1 MWLCHYQKS
10 NHIYLQS
17 YRINRYSCDH
27 YILLQKLIHKIFTVN
42 FQASLRYS
50 SVFLSNANLTISDV
64 RISPIIVAHSTLNSP
79 IKLLLGICIYKY
91 ATKVYDMLFSVNRV
105 STTGVRTSGVIFL
118 TTLFVAIL
126 ILIGLYLFF
135 ANLTPDKSSVFNNT
149 ANLIAI
155 FSSVAMSL
163 ITVLRLGFKSTEG
176 KYYLFLVVGIA
187 LWALAHSIWA
197 YFELVL
203 GIATP
208 YPSIADFFWLL
219 GYPFLWYHYYYSFRV
234 WKQAR
239 IIRLRSLFIALIS
252 TSVLIGLLIYISLQ
266 GSNEGGFDL
275 TTVIVGNLY
284 LVGDGVSLVP
294 AIAIMWSLSGR
305 DVLLLHRVLVSLFI
319 IINTY
324 GDVGYVYHEMLVDET
339 TFAQQEG
346 IWWLVYTISYLVL
359 TTGLI
364 WYNRISV
371 KINNNVQD
379 ALDKQYPYLEKLWN
393 KTTNNDKSNMSESEK
408 EFVEHF
414 TNAELI
420 NHKIENTLRKTHN
433 DILFLISTE
442 EIFLRK
448 KAEIYKFIKVFSEL
462 NVDVRILIPGSD
474 GLRDL
479 AFELEKHSK
488 VRFQRLYRPFSQDFV
503 IFVIDS
509 NAILDLEFKKD
520 EYISNDGKE
529 LLLYSEREAQ
539 VQSHIALFENCW
551 MLPLVHEKIPNQ

>member
-1 MWLCHYQKS
+1 
-10 NHIYLQS
+10 
-17 YRINRYSCDH
+17 
-27 YILLQKLIHKIFTVN
+27 
-42 FQASLRYS
+42 
-50 SVFLSNANLTISDV
+50 
-64 RISPIIVAHSTLNSP
+64 
-79 IKLLLGICIYKY
+79 
-91 ATKVYDMLFSVNRV
+91 
-105 STTGVRTSGVIFL
+105 
-118 TTLFVAIL
+118 
-126 ILIGLYLFF
+126 
-135 ANLTPDKSSVFNNT
+135 
-149 ANLIAI
+149 
-155 FSSVAMSL
+155 MSL
-163 ITVLRLGFKSTEG
+163 ITVLRLGFKSREG

-187 LWALAHSIWA
+187 LWALAHTIWA

-234 WKQAR
+234 WKKAR
-239 IIRLRSLFIALIS
+239 IIRLRSLFVSVIS

-266 GSNEGGFDL
+266 GSDEGGFDL

-294 AIAIMWSLSGR
+294 AIVIMWSLSRR
-305 DVLLLHRVLVSLFI
+305 DILLLHRVLISLFI
-319 IINTY
+319 IINMY

-339 TFAQQEG
+339 TFAEQEW
-346 IWWLVYTISYLVL
+346 IWYLIYTISYLVL

-393 KTTNNDKSNMSESEK
+393 ETTNNHISNMSESEK
-408 EFVEHF
+408 GFVEQF
-414 TNAELI
+414 TNPELI
-420 NHKIENTLRKTHN
+420 NHKIENTLRKAHSEKGG

-442 EIFLRK
+442 EIFLK
-448 KAEIYKFIKVFSEL
+448 IKTEIYKCIKIFSEL
-462 NVDVRILIPGSD
+462 NVDVRILIPGSG

-488 VRFQRLYRPFSQDFV
+488 VRFQRLYRPLSKDFV

-520 EYISNDGKE
+520 EYISNSEKE
-529 LLLYSEREAQ
+529 LLVYSEREAQ

-551 MLPLVHEKIPNQ
+551 MLPLLHEKISNQ